1 MPSDEQYSYTDI
13 EIDGEVY
20 GRVLRTHK
28 GVKPVFVSVGGMI
41 DIDTAMT
48 LVNIMVTKES
58 HIPVPI
64 RIADIMTHEARKKYV
79 F

>member
-20 GRVLRTHK
+20 GRVIRTHK
-28 GVKPVFVSVGGMI
+28 GVKPVFVSIGSMI
-41 DIDTAMT
+41 DLDTAMT

-58 HIPVPI
+58 HIPLPT
-64 RIADIMTHEARKKYV
+64 RLADIMTHEERKK
-79 F
+79 FMF